1 MKLKDT
7 LLKTNKKQVYAFY
20 QKIWEYPKAYEAV
33 TRNDIYR
40 NIISLYKEDPELIL
54 SLCSMEEIHILQKL
68 LEENVK
74 KQENGYIDY
83 LLFTNLQ
90 NNFLIY
96 LNNGEYAIYEDLVN
110 YVKMA
115 MNLLDEKAYA
125 IEDVM
130 DSVLIGLVRVYNAI
144 SLNDVMALLQ
154 SYAIYFDESSLKR
167 RIKKQA
173 KLKNKIAIVRYK
185 KEVYLVSLEFFYYK
199 DVLSLRKS
207 FKMANYTLE
216 SMISYGKYK
225 LNLFQENIL
234 NFLNFLEVHLDPAS
248 IDLFLNDLI
257 FYCGFDINNKEILYN
272 NVCDGIE
279 ALYKEVAN
287 VIAEFPVW
295 IYYGNNLHNFK
306 EHIILPNRND
316 PCLCGS
322 GKKFKNCCEKLF
334 K

>member
-1 MKLKDT
+1 MRLEDT

-20 QKIWEYPKAYEAV
+20 QKVWDHPKAYEEV
-33 TRNDIYR
+33 TRNDIYW
-40 NIISLYKEDPELIL
+40 NIISLYKEDPEIIL
-54 SLCSMEEIHILQKL
+54 RLCSMEEIHILQKL
-68 LEENVK
+68 LEENVR

-90 NNFLIY
+90 DNFLIY
-96 LNNGEYAIYEDLVN
+96 LDDGEYAIFEDLVN

-115 MNLLDEKAYA
+115 MNLLDEKAYS

-144 SLNDVMALLQ
+144 KLVNAITLLK
-154 SYAIYFDESSLKR
+154 SYAIYFDEASLKL

-173 KLKNKIAIVRYK
+173 KLKNKVAIIRYQK
-185 KEVYLVSLEFFYYK
+185 QDYIVSLEFPYHK
-199 DVLSLRKS
+199 DVLSLRKD
-207 FKMANYTLE
+207 FKMADYTLE

-234 NFLNFLEVHLDPAS
+234 NFLNFLEVHLDPRS

-257 FYCGFDINNKEILYN
+257 YYCGFDINNDGLLYN
-272 NVCDGIE
+272 NICDGIE
-279 ALYKEVAN
+279 ALYKEVIN

-295 IYYGNNLHNFK
+295 IYYGNNLHTFK
-306 EHIILPNRND
+306 DHMILPNRND
-316 PCLCGS
+316 PCICGS

>member
-173 KLKNKIAIVRYK
+173 KLKNKVAIVRYK

-207 FKMANYTLE
+207 FNMANYTLE

-248 IDLFLNDLI
+248 IDFFLNDLI